1 MKNINSIIGKFNNK
15 NNQYSVDIYQ
25 KNGRIF
31 DIIVNNS
38 ALVNYRIVEIE
49 KD

>member
-1 MKNINSIIGKFNNK
+1 MKNINSIIGKLNNK
-15 NNQYSVDIYQ
+15 NQYSVDIYQ

-31 DIIVNNS
+31 DIIVNGS
-38 ALVNYRIVEIE
+38 SLVNYRVIS

>member
-15 NNQYSVDIYQ
+15 NQYSVDIYQ
-25 KNGRIF
+25 KNNRIF
-31 DIIVNNS
+31 DITVNGS
-38 ALVNYRIVEIE
+38 ALVNYRVIS

>member
-1 MKNINSIIGKFNNK
+1 MKNINSIIGKFNK
-15 NNQYSVDIYQ
+15 NNPYSVDIYK